1 MIRQLVK
8 TVVGQF
14 GSNQTEPV
22 CVASDRDDQKLGEMM
37 TIVMRYAYSLNKMW
51 EVDRR
56 TFENY
61 VISGI
66 VAHKSYYGWNAALN
80 KEDAFVMTVPDNR
93 IFFDT
98 NMKDFRYWDCSIIGE
113 IHDISIGDLLAN
125 FSHGSVERAEELRQI
140 YVSATKDTLSNF
152 YQDLMPG
159 SDESLSFLVP
169 RDNGL
174 CRVIEVWRK
183 ESKIRVKCHDTL
195 EGKTKIES
203 FKVFRKGYRK
213 TIYHSSRPRTS
224 STDIGMPVGYPP
236 MGTSCK
242 KWKHPIGTSHT
253 PIPSAYTRLT
263 EESYIASSPTS

>member
-125 FSHGSVERAEELRQI
+125 FHMVLSKERKNYGRYMSQ
-140 YVSATKDTLSNF
+140 
-152 YQDLMPG
+152 
-159 SDESLSFLVP
+159 
-169 RDNGL
+169 R
-174 CRVIEVWRK
+174 
-183 ESKIRVKCHDTL
+183 
-195 EGKTKIES
+195 
-203 FKVFRKGYRK
+203 RK
-213 TIYHSSRPRTS
+213 TRSPIS
-224 STDIGMPVGYPP
+224 IK
-236 MGTSCK
+236 TSC
-242 KWKHPIGTSHT
+242 PAATS
-253 PIPSAYTRLT
+253 PCPSLYHETMDYA
-263 EESYIASSPTS
+263 ES